1 MNIAI
6 WIIAIVEV
14 IRMLQNCIQ
23 IMQIKK
29 ANSNPQFER
38 ATDEFI
44 KSLNKTDKRVYGN
57 NAGTVKGAEM
67 REIKF
72 KNIQDASMY
81 NKCYEQG
88 RAK

>member
-29 ANSNPQFER
+29 ANSNPQFKR

-44 KSLNKTDKRVYGN
+44 KSLNKTDKEFME
-57 NAGTVKGAEM
+57 TM
-67 REIKF
+67 L
-72 KNIQDASMY
+72 
-81 NKCYEQG
+81 EQL
-88 RAK
+88 KEEK

>member
-6 WIIAIVEV
+6 WIIAICEI

-23 IMQIKK
+23 IMQIIK

-44 KSLNKTDKRVYGN
+44 KSLKKTDSEFVEDMLEKLKEQN
-57 NAGTVKGAEM
+57 NK
-67 REIKF
+67 
-72 KNIQDASMY
+72 
-81 NKCYEQG
+81 
-88 RAK
+88 

>member
-29 ANSNPQFER
+29 ANSR
-38 ATDEFI
+38 DSIRWDKATDEFI
-44 KSLNKTDKRVYGN
+44 KSLKKSDKEWLEDLL
-57 NAGTVKGAEM
+57 KGLE
-67 REIKF
+67 
-72 KNIQDASMY
+72 
-81 NKCYEQG
+81 EQ
-88 RAK
+88 K

>member
-44 KSLNKTDKRVYGN
+44 KSLNKTDSEFMEQMLEQLKEN
-57 NAGTVKGAEM
+57 NNE
-67 REIKF
+67 
-72 KNIQDASMY
+72 
-81 NKCYEQG
+81 
-88 RAK
+88 

>member
-14 IRMLQNCIQ
+14 VRMLQNCVQ

-29 ANSNPQFER
+29 ANDNPNFTR

-44 KSLNKTDKRVYGN
+44 KSLNKTDEKFIS
-57 NAGTVKGAEM
+57 EM
-67 REIKF
+67 L
-72 KNIQDASMY
+72 
-81 NKCYEQG
+81 EQL
-88 RAK
+88 KEHE

>member
-1 MNIAI
+1 MGTDKGAEQMNVAI

-29 ANSNPQFER
+29 ANANPHFER

-44 KSLNKTDKRVYGN
+44 KSLHKTD
-57 NAGTVKGAEM
+57 AEFIQEIIKGVE
-67 REIKF
+67 E
-72 KNIQDASMY
+72 
-81 NKCYEQG
+81 
-88 RAK
+88 